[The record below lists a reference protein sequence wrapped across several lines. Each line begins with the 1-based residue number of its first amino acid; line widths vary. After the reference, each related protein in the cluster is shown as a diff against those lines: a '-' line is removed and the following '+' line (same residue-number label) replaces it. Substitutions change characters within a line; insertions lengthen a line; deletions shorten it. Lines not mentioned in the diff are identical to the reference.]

1 MDKTLE
7 DIDEMD
13 LDQLRLYCKGLYSQ
27 LASQLASQNKAAT
40 QLLDTFRTHN
50 SESKDNPKLPPK
62 EVVAQLA
69 AQQAALAVISTSITS
84 LEGRLKSMEEGRAS
98 ACDRV
103 KRDDDID
110 EDWAMQDV
118 IKPMDERISTLKSEI
133 DREKKAFELLQH
145 QYQDMTLTCLLYTS
159 DAADE

>member
-69 AQQAALAVISTSITS
+69 AQQAALAVISTSKTS
-84 LEGRLKSMEEGRAS
+84 LEGRLKSVEEGRAS
-98 ACDRV
+98 ALDRM
-103 KRDDDID
+103 KRDSIN
-110 EDWAMQDV
+110 E
-118 IKPMDERISTLKSEI
+118 
-133 DREKKAFELLQH
+133 
-145 QYQDMTLTCLLYTS
+145 
-159 DAADE
+159 

>member
-27 LASQLASQNKAAT
+27 LASHLASQNKVAK

-62 EVVAQLA
+62 EVVAQRA
-69 AQQAALAVISTSITS
+69 AQQVALAAS
-84 LEGRLKSMEEGRAS
+84 LPS
-98 ACDRV
+98 A
-103 KRDDDID
+103 
-110 EDWAMQDV
+110 E
-118 IKPMDERISTLKSEI
+118 
-133 DREKKAFELLQH
+133 
-145 QYQDMTLTCLLYTS
+145 S
-159 DAADE
+159 D